1 MRKFIIMIVLT
12 MFMQGCS
19 NVENDADV
27 EIWDEGHYI
36 NNDQSI
42 TVATYN
48 GYNLVNSEIVQNE
61 DKSYTVTLTMDKPI
75 K

>member
-1 MRKFIIMIVLT
+1 MIVLT
-12 MFMQGCS
+12 MFMQGSS

-27 EIWDEGHYI
+27 EIWTDGHYI

-61 DKSYTVTLTMDKPI
+61 EVTLIIDKPI
-75 K
+75 N